1 MADNIRMDSH
11 KLIYHPEA
19 VARWLKG
26 ENIYPIEIEIS
37 PSGAVI
43 TDVCSVRWI
52 ISGMNRLFWIR
63 T

>member
-26 ENIYPIEIEIS
+26 ENIYPIEIEI
-37 PSGAVI
+37 I
-43 TDVCSVRWI
+43 TDVCSARWI
-52 ISGMNRLFWIR
+52 ISGTNRLFWIR